1 MLIIACAGG
10 LGNQMFQ
17 YAFYLSRK
25 NMNNDVKF
33 DISWFN
39 ENKAHNGYEL
49 ERIFSL
55 NIAYTNEEDLYKIGK
70 PKNIIDKIIKK
81 IFYSN
86 NIYYMTSHNEAI
98 NYLSDIVNYKS
109 GYLFGYWQSEK
120 YFEKIKNEVKKD
132 FNFKIPLDIKNEE
145 IATKMKCEN
154 SVAIHIRRG
163 DYLKYDHLSYICT
176 KNYYKNAI
184 EYIEKYVSNPFYYIF
199 SNDIEWC
206 RKNLNFKNVT
216 YVNWNIGK
224 DSYKDMQLM
233 SQCKHNII
241 ANSSFSWWGAWL
253 NNNPNKIVCVPEK
266 WFDLPGCET
275 RDICPDEWIRI
286 KTK

>member
-25 NMNNDVKF
+25 TMYDDVKF

-39 ENKAHNGYEL
+39 ENKIHNGYEL

-55 NIAYTNEEDLYKIGK
+55 NIEYADAENLYKIGK

-81 IFYSN
+81 IFYTN
-86 NIYYMTSHNEAI
+86 NIYYMTAHDEAI
-98 NYLSDIVNYKS
+98 KYLRDIDKYNN

-120 YFEKIKNEVKKD
+120 YFETIKDEVKKLFD
-132 FNFKIPLDIKNEE
+132 FKIPLDIQNKKL
-145 IATKMKCEN
+145 IIKMKDEN
-154 SVAIHIRRG
+154 SVAVHIRRG
-163 DYLKYDHLSYICT
+163 DYLKYDHLSNICT
-176 KNYYKNAI
+176 INYYKNAI
-184 EYIEKYVSNPFYYIF
+184 EYIEKYVNNPYYYIF

-206 RKNLNFKNVT
+206 KKNLNLIKAI
-216 YVNWNIGK
+216 YVDWNKGN